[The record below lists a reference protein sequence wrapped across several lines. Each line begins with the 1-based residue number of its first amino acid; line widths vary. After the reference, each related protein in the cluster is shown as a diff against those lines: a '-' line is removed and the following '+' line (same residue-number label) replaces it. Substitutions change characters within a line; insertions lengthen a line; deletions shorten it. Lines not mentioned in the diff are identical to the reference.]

1 MKTYSNSRKS
11 SPSRTPQ
18 KKPNKVPSL
27 LDPSRLKPPPTGL
40 SSSTGNIGSVLGTNS
55 RINYGLG
62 IQSQGR
68 AESEHQSLNRSQ
80 SPPQNVTLHLDANEI
95 ISVSAESNVI

>member
-1 MKTYSNSRKS
+1 M
-11 SPSRTPQ
+11 
-18 KKPNKVPSL
+18 PSL

-40 SSSTGNIGSVLGTNS
+40 SSSTGNILGTNT

-62 IQSQGR
+62 IQNQGR
-68 AESEHQSLNRSQ
+68 AESEHQSLDRSQ